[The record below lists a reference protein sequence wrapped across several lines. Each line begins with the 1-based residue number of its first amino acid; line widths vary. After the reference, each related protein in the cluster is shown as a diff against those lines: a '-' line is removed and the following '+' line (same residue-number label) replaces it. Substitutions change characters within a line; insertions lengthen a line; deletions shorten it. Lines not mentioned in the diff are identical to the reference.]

1 MCLIT
6 QQCPALSTSWTVAH
20 QTPLSVGFFR
30 QEYWIGWSCLP
41 PEDLPDP
48 GVEPA
53 SLASPALASGLFTT
67 RATREALMQASW
79 PQFPVS
85 GDEGVLLPPDARRA
99 RFTVEIAF
107 LLSERQSRGSE
118 YTSALAVS

>member
-1 MCLIT
+1 M
-6 QQCPALSTSWTVAH
+6 
-20 QTPLSVGFFR
+20 GFSG
-30 QEYWIGWSCLP
+30 QGYWSGLPYPP

-85 GDEGVLLPPDARRA
+85 GDKGVLYLQMQGGH
-99 RFTVEIAF
+99 I
-107 LLSERQSRGSE
+107 SQW
-118 YTSALAVS
+118 